1 MSGMLGQLLGGLLGG
16 GQTGQQ
22 CPLAGILQQVL
33 AGGGQGSAGAAG
45 GAQGGGG
52 ISAVVSRFEAAGL
65 GQQAQS
71 WVGTGANQPVT
82 PDQVGQVFPAEQI
95 RQWASQ
101 AGTTPDAMRQ
111 VLAEALPHAVDHLTP
126 GGQPPAQTAD
136 ISGMLQSLL
145 GQLGGTRR
153 A

>member
-16 GQTGQQ
+16 GQPGQPGQ
-22 CPLAGILQQVL
+22 PAQQSPLMGILQQVL
-33 AGGGQGSAGAAG
+33 ASGGQGGAG
-45 GAQGGGG
+45 GV
-52 ISAVVSRFEAAGL
+52 SAVVSRFEAAGL

-82 PDQVGQVFPAEQI
+82 PDQVGQAFTPEQI
-95 RQWASQ
+95 SGWASQ
-101 AGTTPDAMRQ
+101 AGTTPEAMRQ
-111 VLAEALPHAVDHLTP
+111 VLAEALPHTVDHLTP

-136 ISGMLQSLL
+136 ISGMLQGLL
-145 GQLGGTRR
+145 AQLSSTRR